1 MAEERI
7 AIIGDIH
14 SNLEAL
20 QTVIEDARAQ
30 SVTDFYCV
38 GDIVGYNANP
48 QECVD
53 LVRSICSSVVCGN
66 HDHYCSHDMPLSDFQ
81 PNAAIA
87 IEWTRN
93 RLDAAATEWLAA
105 LPMSV
110 KFYRHAFSLVHGTLD
125 TPEQW
130 GYVFDI
136 FDADANFSYQQ
147 TPVCFHG
154 HTHVPAV
161 FEKTGMR
168 VERYGAP
175 PHGARVSLAFGR
187 KYFINVGSV
196 GQPRDGNP
204 QASYAIYEP
213 RSRIIEFRRLAY
225 DVESASE
232 KVRKAGLP
240 SRLADRLLIG
250 K

>member
-130 GYVFDI
+130 G
-136 FDADANFSYQQ
+136 
-147 TPVCFHG
+147 
-154 HTHVPAV
+154 
-161 FEKTGMR
+161 
-168 VERYGAP
+168 
-175 PHGARVSLAFGR
+175 
-187 KYFINVGSV
+187 
-196 GQPRDGNP
+196 
-204 QASYAIYEP
+204 
-213 RSRIIEFRRLAY
+213 
-225 DVESASE
+225 
-232 KVRKAGLP
+232 
-240 SRLADRLLIG
+240 
-250 K
+250 